1 MVPYGG
7 KEKFMRKI
15 IYIVIT
21 SLVFCNVGYAKAT
34 KAKILE
40 KYEIKIK
47 PMHTEVIIIACVD
60 GYKFI
65 HTGGIERNLIQF
77 FEERDGKSLP
87 AKC

>member
-1 MVPYGG
+1 MKKLIGMV
-7 KEKFMRKI
+7 I
-15 IYIVIT
+15 A
-21 SLVFCNVGYAKAT
+21 SLLFSNIGFAKT
-34 KAKILE
+34 KAQVLE

-65 HTGGIERNLIQF
+65 HTGGIERNMVQF

-87 AKC
+87 QKC